1 MENNNIFNFEKLEV
15 WQKAMDLTVEI
26 YKITN
31 DFPKSEQFSLT
42 DQLRRAISSVT
53 ANIAEGTGRLSHKD
67 QAHFTT
73 IAFASLMETMN
84 HLLLAEKLA
93 YIPVSTV
100 DNLRIKIKNIAA
112 MLSSLHHYQ
121 SNH

>member
-42 DQLRRAISSVT
+42 DQLRRAIVT

-112 MLSSLHHYQ
+112 MLSSLHCYQ

>member
-112 MLSSLHHYQ
+112 MLSSLHRYQ

>member
-73 IAFASLMETMN
+73 N
-84 HLLLAEKLA
+84 HSFCQFNGNDESF
-93 YIPVSTV
+93 ITC
-100 DNLRIKIKNIAA
+100 RKISIYPCFNRR
-112 MLSSLHHYQ
+112 
-121 SNH
+121 

>member
-1 MENNNIFNFEKLEV
+1 MENNYIFNFEKLEV

-112 MLSSLHHYQ
+112 MLSSLHRYQ

>member
-1 MENNNIFNFEKLEV
+1 MENNNIFNFEKIEV

-112 MLSSLHHYQ
+112 MLSSLHRYQ